1 MIDNLTGPDPRES
14 DQTRYDATLTMTIR
28 ITVPMVTSNATA
40 EEDEEAM
47 LDRILNPIE
56 QQGAQTHIIRTNI
69 EPQ

>member
-1 MIDNLTGPDPRES
+1 MIDNITGPDPRES
-14 DQTRYDATLTMTIR
+14 DPARYDATLTLTVR

-40 EEDEEAM
+40 EEDEEAL

-69 EPQ
+69 EAK